1 MRSMVE
7 GPPAA
12 AGGLR
17 PPPLHPSLRERS
29 PSPSEL
35 GEDFCGRA
43 LRLAGLAGLVFGWTP
58 DTFWNATPA
67 ELAALVSA
75 ARGESAEPPGAAE
88 IARLKELFPD
98 G

>member
-1 MRSMVE
+1 M
-7 GPPAA
+7 
-12 AGGLR
+12 
-17 PPPLHPSLRERS
+17 
-29 PSPSEL
+29 
-35 GEDFCGRA
+35 
-43 LRLAGLAGLVFGWTP
+43 AGLVFGWTP